1 MPPLSP
7 WIYLGVVLALV
18 AVGGGGYWKGS
29 VDGANSV
36 KADLADD
43 YRDQLVQFNGE
54 VQKAAAAATANAL
67 RDFAERM
74 KIADDIVASITK
86 AQGAINA
93 ASSRLAASFK
103 NGACVLSPDQRRL
116 FECMRRPGSA
126 GCNVPAPDR

>member
-1 MPPLSP
+1 MPALNP
-7 WIYLGVVLALV
+7 WIYVGVLV
-18 AVGGGGYWKGS
+18 AFIAVGGGGYWKGS

-67 RDFAERM
+67 KDFAARM
-74 KIADDIVASITK
+74 KVADEIVASITK

-93 ASSRLAASFK
+93 ASARLAASFK
-103 NGACVLSPDQRRL
+103 SGSCVLSSDQRRL

-126 GCNVPAPDR
+126 GCNLPAPDR